1 LRAQLDSL
9 SSKYD
14 DLLAFQQRQ
23 EAHFKEDYRQWRA
36 FKRWLF
42 DEDADRDPDCWF
54 KKGVQ
59 LHKEDASDRKLSA
72 NIATPRIWKKREM
85 LIERRRERKGKSPEN
100 KMPTSK
106 GQRR

>member
-1 LRAQLDSL
+1 LSAQLATL

-23 EAHFKEDYRQWRA
+23 EALFKEDYRQWRE

-42 DEDADRDPDCWF
+42 DEDADRDPECWF
-54 KKGVQ
+54 KTGVQ
-59 LHKEDASDRKLSA
+59 LHKEGASDGELSA
-72 NIATPRIWKKREM
+72 NLATPRIWKKREV
-85 LIERRRERKGKSPEN
+85 LIERRRERKGKSPET
-100 KMPTSK
+100 KIPTSR